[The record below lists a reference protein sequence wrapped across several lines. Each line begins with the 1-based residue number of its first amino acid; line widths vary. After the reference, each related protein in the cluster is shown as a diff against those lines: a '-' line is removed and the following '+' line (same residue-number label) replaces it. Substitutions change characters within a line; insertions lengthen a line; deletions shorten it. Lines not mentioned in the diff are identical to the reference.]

1 MITSK
6 TSIVGL
12 IGWPVSHSV
21 SPAMQN
27 AAFAHRGLNWAY
39 LPLPV
44 DSSRPDAV
52 TQAVLGLRAL
62 GLRGANVTVPHKQA
76 VMAALDRL
84 TPAAQ
89 AIGAV
94 NTIVVE
100 PDGALLGDN
109 TDAPG
114 FIADLRDHGVDPA
127 GTHAVVLGAGGS
139 ARAVVFGLA
148 DAGARSILI
157 ANRTPKRAAQLAGD
171 MADRFPGCQ
180 IRAIGMEELAAHA
193 DGAGIVV
200 NCTAVGMTPQH
211 AASPWPGELAFA
223 PGQIVYDLVYNP
235 RQTRLLRQAAQD
247 GALAIG
253 GIGMLVWQGALAFKR
268 WTGLDAPVAVM
279 RQAVDAAQAT
289 VLPRAP
295 FPGAVRRAV
304 AAEIDAVAR
313 INSQVQA
320 IHAAAHPN
328 FFKPPSATTF
338 PAAFWQE
345 RLEQPDAVILVALLA
360 DEVVGYLYADTDP
373 ALATSTTYEQRRLFI
388 HQIGV
393 DEKQRSRGAG
403 AALLATAREIA
414 RSQGIPLLA
423 LTTWAFNEQAVRFFR
438 REGFEIY
445 NYRMWMKL
453 PAVQAERPA

>member
-127 GTHAVVLGAGGS
+127 GMRAVVLGAGGS

-171 MADRFPGCQ
+171 MGARFPGCQ
-180 IRAIGMEELAAHA
+180 IRAIGIEELAANA

-235 RQTRLLRQAAQD
+235 RQTRLLRKAAQD

-279 RQAVDAAQAT
+279 RQAVDNAQAIT
-289 VLPRAP
+289 P
-295 FPGAVRRAV
+295 VRTAFAGIVRH
-304 AAEIDAVAR
+304 AAAADAAALAR

-320 IHAAAHPN
+320 IHAAAHPD
-328 FFKPPSATTF
+328 FFKS
-338 PAAFWQE
+338 PAATDIAPALWQE
-345 RLEQPDAVILVALLA
+345 RLKQPHSVILVAEQ
-360 DEVVGYLYADTDP
+360 DDKIVGYLYGDTDP
-373 ALATSTTYEQRRLFI
+373 AMETSNTYALPRFFI
-388 HQIGV
+388 DHLGV
-393 DEKQRSRGAG
+393 EERYRSHGVG
-403 AALLATAREIA
+403 AALLAEARSIA
-414 RSQGIPLLA
+414 RQHDIALLG
-423 LTTWAFNEQAVRFFR
+423 LSTWAFNERAIRFFL

-453 PAVQAERPA
+453 PVDQAERPA